1 MLLDT
6 CALIWLAI
14 GGGPLSSETLQ
25 AIEKAETVSVSSIS
39 SFEIAHAY
47 KKGKLDLPCDPQKWF
62 QDVLSHHDISE
73 IKLDS
78 KIAVASTK
86 LPDHHKDPCDRF
98 IIATALLN
106 NLPIITK
113 DRLFKQY
120 GVQINE

>member
-14 GGGPLSSETLQ
+14 GGGQLSNQTLQ
-25 AIEKAETVSVSSIS
+25 AIEASETVAVSSIS

-47 KKGKLDLPCDPQKWF
+47 KKGKLELPCDPEKWF
-62 QDVLSHHDISE
+62 HDVITHHDIVE
-73 IKLDS
+73 IRLDS
-78 KIAVASTK
+78 KTAIASTK

-98 IIATALLN
+98 IIATAILN

-113 DRLFKQY
+113 DKRFEPY
-120 GVQINE
+120 GVQIYS